1 MPGCEGE
8 LETASRAGGEPA
20 SGFLRYVC
28 GMIVE
33 NQLDSGAGRMSGI
46 KKLEEFNKLSATV
59 TVSDQG
65 MNLSGEQV
73 DPGQQAQRTVPLVLV
88 ITREGRVNAGFGRQI
103 GRGRCDGLD
112 AGFLIIRDDGYR
124 LMRVPAFDGL
134 FQNLDLAINTQNFGH
149 LLLELGIATLQIIT
163 DLVRL
168 DFLLAEDLAHRF
180 PAPDWPNIR
189 GQRPARSR
197 VHGAPATASST
208 TRADNRDPWP
218 CRKPETPAK
227 P

>member
-1 MPGCEGE
+1 MRLSQEPCLGVKVN
-8 LETASRAGGEPA
+8 SKRPAGRVV
-20 SGFLRYVC
+20 SQLLVSFNVC

-33 NQLDSGAGRMSGI
+33 NQLDGGAGRMSGI

-112 AGFLIIRDDGYR
+112 SGFLVIRDDGYR
-124 LMRVPAFDGL
+124 LMRVPAFGGL
-134 FQNLDLAINTQNFGH
+134 LQNLA
-149 LLLELGIATLQIIT
+149 
-163 DLVRL
+163 
-168 DFLLAEDLAHRF
+168 
-180 PAPDWPNIR
+180 
-189 GQRPARSR
+189 SR
-197 VHGAPATASST
+197 
-208 TRADNRDPWP
+208 
-218 CRKPETPAK
+218 
-227 P
+227 

>member
-33 NQLDSGAGRMSGI
+33 NQLDGGAGRMSGI

-65 MNLSGEQV
+65 MNLSGEQI

-88 ITREGRVNAGFGRQI
+88 ITREGRVNA
-103 GRGRCDGLD
+103 
-112 AGFLIIRDDGYR
+112 
-124 LMRVPAFDGL
+124 RVWAAD
-134 FQNLDLAINTQNFGH
+134 
-149 LLLELGIATLQIIT
+149 
-163 DLVRL
+163 R
-168 DFLLAEDLAHRF
+168 
-180 PAPDWPNIR
+180 
-189 GQRPARSR
+189 ARSLRWPGCR
-197 VHGAPATASST
+197 VSHHKRRWLPPYAGS
-208 TRADNRDPWP
+208 
-218 CRKPETPAK
+218 CI
-227 P
+227 